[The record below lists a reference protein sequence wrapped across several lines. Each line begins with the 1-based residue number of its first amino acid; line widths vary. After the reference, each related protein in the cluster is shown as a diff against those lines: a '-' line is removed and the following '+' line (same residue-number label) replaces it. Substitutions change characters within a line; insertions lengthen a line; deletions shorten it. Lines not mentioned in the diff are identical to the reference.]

1 MVRERR
7 IPFDVSLDPFYSES
21 NMKYLEKVTSEI
33 DSGKAKLSEHEL
45 AKVQPVRILWHENAW
60 DDYCAWQ
67 TQDKKTL
74 KKLNALIKDIQ
85 RSPFDGIGKPE
96 PLKENLSGW
105 WSRRIDDTNRIV
117 YKQEGENII
126 IAACKGHY
134 E

>member
-1 MVRERR
+1 
-7 IPFDVSLDPFYSES
+7 
-21 NMKYLEKVTSEI
+21 MK
-33 DSGKAKLSEHEL
+33 
-45 AKVQPVRILWHENAW
+45 ILWHENAW

-67 TQDKKTL
+67 TEDKKTL

-117 YKQEGENII
+117 YKQDGDNII

-134 E
+134 H